1 MRNTLVVINE
11 FGEIGLD
18 HQLLIHSDEQAV
30 VEMSSGCLCC
40 TLRGDLSRT
49 LQRVLDA
56 QAAKGKPAPERVVIE
71 TTGLADP
78 APLSNIA
85 KNLVLLVRGWIA
97 RGARAPLVRPR
108 LLLNI
113 LLDHAQGGASDTSRK
128 VAWTPQR
135 VLPVGGLHQ
144 FRV

>member
-1 MRNTLVVINE
+1 MIKIDPANFSTLV
-11 FGEIGLD
+11 D
-18 HQLLIHSDEQAV
+18 MAMQDP
-30 VEMSSGCLCC
+30 
-40 TLRGDLSRT
+40 SRKAM
-49 LQRVLDA
+49 R
-56 QAAKGKPAPERVVIE
+56 PVIE
-71 TTGLADP
+71 KELLHFDILFALDQEGLLDMLTFQGGTCLR
-78 APLSNIA
+78 LSNIA

>member
-1 MRNTLVVINE
+1 MKRINT
-11 FGEIGLD
+11 
-18 HQLLIHSDEQAV
+18 
-30 VEMSSGCLCC
+30 VE
-40 TLRGDLSRT
+40 
-49 LQRVLDA
+49 VL
-56 QAAKGKPAPERVVIE
+56 
-71 TTGLADP
+71 LADNRVGELVASRQGTYFAYDP
-78 APLSNIA
+78 QWVAEGFNLSNIA

-97 RGARAPLVRPR
+97 RGARASLVRPR

-113 LLDHAQGGASDTSRK
+113 LFDHAQGGASDTSRK